1 MVALLQL
8 IHKICTCIPIPTN
21 MNEASQQH
29 SQYQFKPPP
38 ARTSFYRWVC
48 DKCVPASVF
57 EESEENEEEEKS
69 LAIADRNECKRVREL
84 EIIAIKSQKC
94 TCNYQMETIE
104 DLELTFW
111 QFIEVL

>member
-8 IHKICTCIPIPTN
+8 IYKICTCIPIPTN

-69 LAIADRNECKRVREL
+69 LANVSPPHSGHPRIPATSLNL
-84 EIIAIKSQKC
+84 TASC
-94 TCNYQMETIE
+94 TTQ
-104 DLELTFW
+104 L
-111 QFIEVL
+111 Q